1 MVGVG
6 TGARAA
12 YVVAVVVLAVVA
24 TADPHDLGSWAWY
37 AAIVA
42 TLPGFVV
49 TLPVFYV
56 VAALGWNA
64 GDALDA
70 SWPTTLGYAVAFG
83 LAAAADVA
91 LLWLVRSVRRSRR
104 QTSPTP

>member
-1 MVGVG
+1 MAGRG
-6 TGARAA
+6 SALRAA

-24 TADPHDLGSWAWY
+24 TADPDDLGGWAWFT
-37 AAIVA
+37 AIVV

-56 VAALGWNA
+56 VAALGWNV

-70 SWPTTLGYAVAFG
+70 SWPTTLGYAIAFG
-83 LAAAADVA
+83 LAAGANVA
-91 LLWLVRSVRRSRR
+91 LLWLVGAVRRSRHR
-104 QTSPTP
+104 APTTS